1 MSAERP
7 DPLCQ
12 TCPVRASCLDWTLR
26 TPRPTG
32 LTAPDAW

>member
-12 TCPVRASCLDWTLR
+12 TCPVRASCLGWALR
-26 TPRPTG
+26 TPRQR
-32 LTAPDAW
+32 LATA